1 MTASDF
7 AMTDPKKIMEKL
19 SMLLRKNKLYS
30 EFILIKFAREGVP
43 EIIESYQTD
52 RERFDDIVKRIKFWN
67 ETYTNTI
74 SKEVY
79 NEIFYMESG
88 GNKYEVISI
97 GEATYVSGVLVRKIS
112 EIFKDEKDFYL
123 YLIKSVFNNLDTYSQ
138 VERFVAVEEQNR
150 IANEIHD
157 TVIQKLFGITCSL
170 AVLENKVKMAEK
182 NMEKNEIIDSI
193 HM

>member
-1 MTASDF
+1 
-7 AMTDPKKIMEKL
+7 
-19 SMLLRKNKLYS
+19 
-30 EFILIKFAREGVP
+30 
-43 EIIESYQTD
+43 
-52 RERFDDIVKRIKFWN
+52 
-67 ETYTNTI
+67 
-74 SKEVY
+74 
-79 NEIFYMESG
+79 MESG

-182 NMEKNEIIDSI
+182 NM
-193 HM
+193 